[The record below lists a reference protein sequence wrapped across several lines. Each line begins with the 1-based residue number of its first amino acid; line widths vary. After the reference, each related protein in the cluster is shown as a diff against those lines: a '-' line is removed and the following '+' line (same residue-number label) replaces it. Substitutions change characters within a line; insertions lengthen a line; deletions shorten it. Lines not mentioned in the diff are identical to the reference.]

1 MLQNSLNRIAD
12 VLQVP
17 LEYTKGRG
25 VTGGGIVS
33 IPMGAGSTLDL
44 EVRPRF
50 MFNQEQVG
58 VLFHIAGQLYVMV
71 AYFEK
76 TGALSAYVLDGSVL
90 KEKGS
95 VYPPED
101 FIRSNYSLR
110 DVIGAL
116 QHSIRASYYRKE
128 GCWKPLK
135 IPTR

>member
-17 LEYTKGRG
+17 LAYSKSLGI
-25 VTGGGIVS
+25 TGGGVVS
-33 IPMGAGSTLDL
+33 IPMDGGKNL
-44 EVRPRF
+44 ELKVRPRF
-50 MFNQEQVG
+50 LFNQEQVG
-58 VLFHIAGQLYVMV
+58 VIFHVAGQLYVMV
-71 AYFEK
+71 AFFEK

-90 KEKGS
+90 KEGEH

-101 FIRSNYSLR
+101 FIRSNHSLR

-116 QHSIRASYYRKE
+116 QHSIKASYYRKE